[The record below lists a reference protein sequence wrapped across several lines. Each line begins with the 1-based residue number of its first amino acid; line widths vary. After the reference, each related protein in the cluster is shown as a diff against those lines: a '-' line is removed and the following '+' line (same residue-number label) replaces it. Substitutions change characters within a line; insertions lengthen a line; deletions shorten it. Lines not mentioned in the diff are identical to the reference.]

1 MQSRYNSSMEKRLYN
16 YRVIIEQDERTGTN
30 ELAYTAYV
38 PTLGIAT
45 DGDTIDL
52 ALTNAQEAIEA
63 YVGSLIDDKEEV
75 PEDSPDRYL
84 VANTKVRV

>member
-75 PEDSPDRYL
+75 PEDSPDCYL

>member
-1 MQSRYNSSMEKRLYN
+1 MEKKLYN

-45 DGDTIDL
+45 DGDTIEQAL
-52 ALTNAQEAIEA
+52 ANAKEAIEA
-63 YVGSLIDDKEEV
+63 YVGSLI
-75 PEDSPDRYL
+75 EDRINVSQDVTDNYL
-84 VANTKVRV
+84 VANTKVRA